1 MNRKFF
7 FLRVKPRK
15 IKPLEGIKQKIIMQL
30 LDTAKKNNVL
40 NSMIKIIDENREA
53 LLEANKK
60 DLDAFDRDDQA
71 LYDRLVVNEQKID
84 GMIQALKE
92 VRDQEDPVNQ
102 EISKRIL
109 DSGLEIINRTA
120 PFGTIMIIYESRPD
134 VTIEAAV
141 LAFKANNKILL
152 KGGKEAYNSNK
163 LLVEFWH
170 KALTENDLDKDWITM
185 LTMNRAETQEFLRN
199 PDQQLDLIVPRGGER
214 LIAFVKEHAKCAV
227 LISGRGNNF
236 LYVHPKADWKKTLQ
250 VIINAKTDKIS
261 GCNALD
267 KVLVDI
273 NLPNYEE
280 RLKDLKEAL
289 HAAKVEIIV
298 DEKVGESLTE
308 LDKIKDDN
316 VWLEEFLAMKIA
328 IGAVDGI
335 EEAIAKINK
344 YSGGHSSVI
353 LTEDK
358 QAARVFMEQVDSA
371 AVYHNASTR
380 FTDGGQMGVGAE
392 LAISTDK
399 LHHRGPLGLK
409 QLVTNKY
416 YVFGDGH
423 IRV

>member
-1 MNRKFF
+1 
-7 FLRVKPRK
+7 
-15 IKPLEGIKQKIIMQL
+15 MQL
-30 LDTAKKNNVL
+30 LGTDKKNQVL
-40 NSMIKIIDENREA
+40 TSMMQILDDKRTE
-53 LLEANKK
+53 LLDANKK
-60 DLDAFDRDDQA
+60 DLEAFQKDDRA
-71 LYDRLVVNEQKID
+71 LYDRLVVNGSKID
-84 GMIQALKE
+84 EMIQAIQE
-92 VRDQEDPVNQ
+92 VREQDDPVDR
-102 EISKRIL
+102 EISNRTL

-163 LLVEFWH
+163 LLVSFWH
-170 KALTENDLDKDWITM
+170 KALEENDLSKDWITM
-185 LTMNRAETQEFLRN
+185 LEMNRQETQEFLRN

-214 LIAFVKEHAKCAV
+214 LIQFVKENAKCAV

-236 LYVHPKADWKKTLQ
+236 LYVHPKADWQKTLQ
-250 VIINAKTDKIS
+250 VVLNAKTDKIS

-267 KVLVDI
+267 KVLIDI
-273 NLPNYEE
+273 NLPHYEDRLRE
-280 RLKDLKEAL
+280 MQQVLKDAN
-289 HAAKVEIIV
+289 VEIIV
-298 DEKVGESLTE
+298 DDRIKKTLID
-308 LDKIKDDN
+308 LAPIKDDS
-316 VWLEEFLAMKIA
+316 VWYEEFLALKIA
-328 IGAVDGI
+328 FGAVDGI
-335 EEAIAKINK
+335 EEAIGKINT
-344 YSGGHSSVI
+344 YSGGHSSAI
-353 LTEDK
+353 MTEDK
-358 QAARVFMEQVDSA
+358 QSAKTFMEQVDSA